1 MSVNDLIQ
9 DIDTLIKNSR
19 FYTYDSEEKYLK
31 AISKLEKLKKLLEE
45 GKYNKVFTDEGDDDI
60 DS

>member
-19 FYTYDSEEKYLK
+19 FYIYDSEEKYLK